1 MPIQR
6 DSDCVPQAQIACAMG
21 TLRLHAN
28 TLTLRAAILPLLT
41 RTLRIESLIL
51 ADAQLDLPRDDT
63 RFKLPKW
70 PEVLP
75 RLDLPL
81 TVQAL
86 SLIHI

>member
-1 MPIQR
+1 
-6 DSDCVPQAQIACAMG
+6 MG

-75 RLDLPL
+75 RLDPVSYTHLDVYKRQ
-81 TVQAL
+81 TQQ
-86 SLIHI
+86 